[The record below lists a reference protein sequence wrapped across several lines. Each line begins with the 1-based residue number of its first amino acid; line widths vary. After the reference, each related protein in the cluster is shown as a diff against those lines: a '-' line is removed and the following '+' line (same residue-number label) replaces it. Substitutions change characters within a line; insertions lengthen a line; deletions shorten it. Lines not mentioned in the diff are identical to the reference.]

1 VLVLKGLSALT
12 LPDDSFMLRGMLRLV
27 LPSLVRASLV
37 ALAFAGGSA
46 WADTD
51 QITRLLSDKGLIAP
65 GGAASTPAAA
75 PPAEPTPAATAA
87 PLAASTA
94 TAPESFTQHVR
105 QKASDMVLTA
115 MNFLGVPYRRGGND
129 ADSGFDCSG
138 FTRHIFESSLGLVLP
153 RRADEQAHA
162 KGLLAV
168 KRDDLKPGDLV
179 FFNTLRRTFSHVGI
193 YIGEGKFI
201 HAPKPGGEVRV
212 EDMRFS
218 YWAKRFTGAR
228 RAEQAEASAVE
239 ATPLAEPLSDGG
251 AVATVV
257 NNVATA
263 ATTVAAPIAAAVPEV
278 LKPGSPPPT
287 RKASHKTRRKPAAK
301 AVKA

>member
-1 VLVLKGLSALT
+1 MT
-12 LPDDSFMLRGMLRLV
+12 LPVDSFMLRAMLRLV
-27 LPSLVRASLV
+27 VPFFVRASLV
-37 ALAFAGGSA
+37 ALAVAGGSA

-87 PLAASTA
+87 PVATPPAA
-94 TAPESFTQHVR
+94 APESFTQHVR

-115 MNFLGVPYRRGGND
+115 MNFLGVRYRRGGND

-153 RRADEQAHA
+153 RRADEQARA
-162 KGLLAV
+162 KGLLTV

-212 EDMRFS
+212 EDMRFA

-228 RAEQAEASAVE
+228 RAEQAEAPASDAATTVE
-239 ATPLAEPLSDGG
+239 SLPDGG
-251 AVATVV
+251 AVTSAVD
-257 NNVATA
+257 NVATA
-263 ATTVAAPIAAAVPEV
+263 AATAAAPLAAAVPEV
-278 LKPGSPPPT
+278 LKPASPPAT
-287 RKASHKTRRKPAAK
+287 RKAAHKTRRKPAAK